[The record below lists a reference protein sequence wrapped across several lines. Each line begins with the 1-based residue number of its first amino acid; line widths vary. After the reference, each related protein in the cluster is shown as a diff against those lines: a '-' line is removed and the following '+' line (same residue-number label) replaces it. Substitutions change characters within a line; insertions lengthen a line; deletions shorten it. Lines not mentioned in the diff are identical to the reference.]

1 MAHHFDH
8 PHLNVQHPRPARIPR
23 DDHSS
28 FDPSHLP
35 TGDPTRRGLLP
46 RLGGQNLLD
55 PHQFP
60 SPEPARRAGRHGQD
74 HRASPG
80 PLHLRWDDPDRD
92 DGRDHAALASNR
104 G

>member
-1 MAHHFDH
+1 MVRYFDR
-8 PHLNVQHPRPARIPR
+8 PRLNVQHPHPARIR
-23 DDHSS
+23 RGEHLS

-55 PHQFP
+55 LHQFP
-60 SPEPARRAGRHGQD
+60 NPEPTHRAGRHEQD
-74 HRASPG
+74 PRARPG
-80 PLHLRWDDPDRD
+80 PLNLRWDDPDRD
-92 DGRDHAALASNR
+92 DGRDRAALASNR